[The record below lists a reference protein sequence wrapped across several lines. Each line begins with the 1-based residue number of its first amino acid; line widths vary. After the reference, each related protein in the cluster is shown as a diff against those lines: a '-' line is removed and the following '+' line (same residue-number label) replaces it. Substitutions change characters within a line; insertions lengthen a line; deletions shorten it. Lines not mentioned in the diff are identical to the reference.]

1 MRFSIV
7 RGITLLIVASLY
19 SQAQDTPAKELS
31 SKETQGMPPRAAP
44 TEYLSH
50 IQVGSV
56 TLAAEFTGHSVAPP
70 EGSYESEDFV
80 VVEAAFFGPPGSR
93 LKLSYQDFSLRI
105 NGKKE
110 PTASQPP
117 EFVLKG
123 LKDPQWEPPAAK
135 EKSKTSFGTGGGGQN
150 DSSNAPVHMPI
161 ALLRPIQQRVQ
172 KASFPEGERALP
184 QAGLL
189 FFTYRGKTQNIKTI
203 DLIYDGPAGKATLPL
218 QP

>member
-7 RGITLLIVASLY
+7 RGTIFLFAAWLCAQ
-19 SQAQDTPAKELS
+19 SQDPPAKETS
-31 SKETQGMPPRAAP
+31 GKETQGMPPRAAP

-70 EGSYESEDFV
+70 EGTYEHEDFV
-80 VVEAAFFGPPGSR
+80 VVEAAFFGPPDTR

-123 LKDPQWEPPAAK
+123 LKDPQWEPPAQK
-135 EKSKTSFGTGGGGQN
+135 EKSKTSFGTGGGQN
-150 DSSNAPVHMPI
+150 DSSAAPVHMPME
-161 ALLRPIQQRVQ
+161 LLRPIQQRVQ
-172 KASFPEGERALP
+172 KACFPEGERALP

-189 FFTYRGKTQNIKTI
+189 FFTYRGKAQNIKTLE
-203 DLIYDGPAGKATLPL
+203 LIYSGPAGKTTLPL